1 MSNAKRFRSRAVAE
15 AIQFDGTNGA
25 EIVDFLDG
33 FVTDAG
39 DNFGPDF
46 AVQVWGG
53 SLWARRGEWVV
64 RDDRGYVFVLSQD
77 LFRRTYEPQEE
88 DA

>member
-1 MSNAKRFRSRAVAE
+1 MSNTQRFRSRAVAE

-46 AVQVWGG
+46 MVEVWGG
-53 SLWARRGEWVV
+53 SLRARRGEWVV
-64 RDDRGYVFVLSQD
+64 RDDMGHAFVLSQG

-88 DA
+88 AA